1 LKKQPKR
8 RFVVRREPKVRRH
21 IATAVLGLVA
31 AIGVVQFYF
40 PGTALSAP
48 FGGSKP
54 PALATPSSNAF
65 GRSREVKLLFTL
77 PGDRVEFPLS
87 VGGDPST
94 LSYEWT
100 SLRGNESG
108 FATRPMAGA
117 DLATPDSAGFYYL
130 TLVNRGERQILQ
142 EPIVAV
148 MKPFEAKAGG
158 LLNGYKIGTY
168 LAEKARGRAKETP
181 SGFVE
186 VFPQYLDIPVSKHL
200 RLHHFVTHDE
210 QAGVWP
216 KYAALDPRLL
226 DKLELVFVE
235 LERLQGGAGASQG
248 PIELDVN
255 SGYRTPAHNRLVRRA
270 ASDSRH
276 QYGDAADV
284 VIDAN
289 GNGRIDR
296 EDHKLVAAA
305 VETVEKL
312 HPDLAGGM
320 GIYTS
325 PLYPTPYVHID
336 ARGQKV
342 RWRG

>member
-1 LKKQPKR
+1 LKKQPKQ
-8 RFVVRREPKVRRH
+8 RFVVRREPKLRARV
-21 IATAVLGLVA
+21 ATVILGLVA
-31 AIGVVQFYF
+31 TIGLVQFFY
-40 PGTALSAP
+40 PGTALGTP
-48 FGGSKP
+48 FGGAKA
-54 PALATPSSNAF
+54 PALAAPSSNAF
-65 GRSREVKLLFTL
+65 GRSREVKLLFSL
-77 PGDRVEFPLS
+77 PGDRIEFPLS
-87 VGGDPST
+87 VGGDPAA

-108 FATRPMAGA
+108 FVTRPMAGA
-117 DLATPDSAGFYYL
+117 ALATPDSAGFYYL
-130 TLVNRGERQILQ
+130 TLVNKGERQILQ
-142 EPIVAV
+142 EPIVVV
-148 MKPFEAKAGG
+148 MQPFQAKEGG
-158 LLNGYKIGTY
+158 LLNGYRIGTY
-168 LAEKARGRAKETP
+168 LAEKVRGRDKETP
-181 SGFVE
+181 AGFVE
-186 VFPQYLDIPVSKHL
+186 VYPQYLDIPVSKNL

-210 QAGVWP
+210 QREVWP
-216 KYAALDPRLL
+216 KYVALNPRLL
-226 DKLELVFVE
+226 DKLELVYLE
-235 LERLQGGAGASQG
+235 LERMAGATPQ
-248 PIELDVN
+248 PIEMDVN

-296 EDHKLVAAA
+296 EDHRLVAAA
-305 VETVEKL
+305 VETVEKR
-312 HPDLAGGM
+312 HTDLAGGM